1 MAIYKPSNCI
11 PFLTGLDLTQ
21 NQDLSFQINTNNI
34 DVTGYKLKILDS
46 NNNEVFSG
54 AKFSPLNSYSQ
65 YLNNT
70 TNGSAVKLPFVR
82 VVNSEEDWYIL
93 GTDLGE
99 MMNNIIVYCNYQID
113 VADVGILEVGKF
125 YSFEFSLLSISPLL
139 KIKEITNF
147 YNEYSAQ
154 PYKWQV
160 ILSQGQQVQ
169 YRKFF
174 DNDLP
179 YIESNEK
186 ELFNGVVDI
195 NTSFSGGYRGI
206 ITPPIE
212 LGEQGDKLKVILND
226 KKIYLTVDIAG
237 DIQQAGLIDKNGI
250 EIVTQKTDGST
261 KQTTIRTER
270 SFTAAQ
276 LSIINTET
284 EQIPPDNKYYD
295 MLITSGKII
304 GSTPNRLQGILSE
317 KIFKNYFV
325 QLYDENK
332 KEISSRVLINSYDH
346 TYGYIYPQENVFTTE
361 DIANAKYFKIFKNT
375 NNIEYINANRIVDCA
390 TSPNTPMGD
399 VLYKSR
405 VNSASWAPD
414 KSGVYFYQ
422 EYYTTRKEVELGSG
436 VASSAIPIPV
446 NMFDKD
452 AVSGI
457 NLQPGSSLLL
467 VKNEN
472 NGDVLAAVPTSPYNG
487 VFLFVSAIW
496 KQNSDTGTDNGV
508 LTIKWQRAA
517 MADTWAEFIG
527 QSFYVK
533 TSGTNWDSNAQT
545 NGTLNST
552 PLGFIQEQP
561 IEIYPDQTTQESK
574 TLGNLLK
581 TNDLTKEGK
590 KIVYIR
596 PSSNIGTGNQF
607 KYILKNGNT
616 GILTVI
622 SVNTE
627 TWGILVED
635 TGVDFQP
642 DQDSYYISSY
652 FKISDENPFYAYSS
666 PVVKI
671 VDVNNTNT
679 ENLNNLVV
687 YDRVLKLKGSY
698 IQSSNRMWKSF
709 YWSLIDLSVNQTTTT
724 KISYSGS
731 MSAEFIGIED
741 NKRYTVSLIVED
753 EFGNVY
759 TDQLYI
765 TTQIKTVGNVFGSS
779 FTKNI
784 DCQTQSA
791 EFNFFIT
798 SKVVP
803 NNNEGISY
811 AKEGEA
817 VIPDSTDEKPYELI
831 KNTESNYYYPL
842 GYTQTLFMNEAGG
855 FGFYGDVPAP
865 TEDYFTI
872 NSLHS
877 KLSQY
882 FQGYLL
888 GYQIGSNEFVGDYF
902 FFLDTNTDNFKDN
915 FGMFK
920 VNPDRNKLTAR
931 VFVGD
936 NEVKSSNITLTNANA
951 SWANSN
957 MYWREQKPVVF
968 SFQKPGYVINDNCDY
983 IFSNYYYTNEG
994 GTDKNLLYLVD
1005 GKGTDCGASGKFK
1018 GGPCDVQSSS
1028 QNVTDGFW
1036 SDTTIERK
1044 WQKDETTYIGVLQK
1058 GIYNKLPTN
1067 ETGVKWFDKED
1078 YGCYIPEDVNAAEN
1092 HSGRQDFAGK
1102 TFTFN
1107 VVFGN
1112 YNINRQ
1118 NQKDVEI
1125 ISKCY
1130 IDDINKEVN
1139 NG

>member
-46 NNNEVFSG
+46 NNNEIFSG

-70 TNGSAVKLPFVR
+70 TNGSVVKLPFVR
-82 VVNSEEDWYIL
+82 AINSKEDWDIL
-93 GTDLGE
+93 LKDLGE
-99 MMNNIIVYCNYQID
+99 MINNIIVYCNYQID
-113 VADVGILEVGKF
+113 VPNIGILEVGKF
-125 YSFEFSLLSISPLL
+125 YSFELSILSISSL

-169 YRKFF
+169 YKKFF
-174 DNDLP
+174 GNTLP
-179 YIESNEK
+179 RIESK
-186 ELFNGVVDI
+186 FP
-195 NTSFSGGYRGI
+195 T
-206 ITPPIE
+206 
-212 LGEQGDKLKVILND
+212 
-226 KKIYLTVDIAG
+226 
-237 DIQQAGLIDKNGI
+237 
-250 EIVTQKTDGST
+250 
-261 KQTTIRTER
+261 
-270 SFTAAQ
+270 
-276 LSIINTET
+276 
-284 EQIPPDNKYYD
+284 DNKYYD

-317 KIFKNYFV
+317 NIFKNYFV

-361 DIANAKYFKIFKNT
+361 DIDRAKYFKIFKNT

-390 TSPNTPMGD
+390 TSSNTPMGD

-405 VNSASWAPD
+405 VNSASWEPD
-414 KSGVYFYQ
+414 GSGVYFYQ
-422 EYYTTRKEVELGSG
+422 EYYTTRTEVELGSG

-472 NGDVLAAVPTSPYNG
+472 NGDVSTAVPTSPYNG

-496 KQNSDTGTDNGV
+496 QQNSDTDVNNGV

-552 PLGFIQEQP
+552 LLGFIQEQP
-561 IEIYPDQTTQESK
+561 IEIYPDQTTQEGK

-596 PSSNIGTGNQF
+596 PSSNIGTDNQF
-607 KYILKNGNT
+607 KYILKNGDT
-616 GILTVI
+616 GILNII

-627 TWGILVED
+627 TWGVLVEN
-635 TGVDFQP
+635 TGVNFQP
-642 DQDSYYISSY
+642 DQDSYYINSY

-666 PVVKI
+666 PIVKI

-698 IQSSNRMWKSF
+698 TQSSNRMWKSF

-741 NKRYTVSLIVED
+741 DKRYMISLIVED

-759 TDQLYI
+759 TDQLYV
-765 TTQIKTVGNVFGSS
+765 TTQIETVGNVFGSS
-779 FTKNI
+779 FTKSI

-798 SKVVP
+798 SKVIP
-803 NNNEGISY
+803 DDNGGTSY
-811 AKEGEA
+811 AGEGEGEGEA
-817 VIPDSTDEKPYELI
+817 VIPDSTDQKPYELI

-842 GYTQTLFMNEAGG
+842 GYTQTLFMNEADG
-855 FGFYGDVPAP
+855 FGFYGDIP
-865 TEDYFTI
+865 TPIEDYFTI

-877 KLSQY
+877 KLSEY

-915 FGMFK
+915 FGMVE

-931 VFVGD
+931 VFIGD
-936 NEVKSSNITLTNANA
+936 NEVKSSNITLINAKATWPHNDV
-951 SWANSN
+951 
-957 MYWREQKPVVF
+957 YWREQKPVVF
-968 SFQKPGYVINDNCDY
+968 SFQKPGYDINNNCDY
-983 IFSNYYYTNEG
+983 IFSNYYYTNEK

-1005 GKGTDCGASGKFK
+1005 GKGTDCGRLGKFK

-1028 QNVTDGFW
+1028 QNVTNGFW
-1036 SDTTIERK
+1036 SDIEIERIG
-1044 WQKDETTYIGVLQK
+1044 QNDGRTHIGVLKK
-1058 GIYNKLPTN
+1058 GSYRKLPTN
-1067 ETGVKWFDKED
+1067 ETGVKWNDEGD
-1078 YGCYIPEDVNAAEN
+1078 YGCYVPQDVNAGQN
-1092 HSGRQDFAGK
+1092 HSGRQDFTDK